1 MKTFEELQLKEY
13 NSKVQKRMETK
24 ETNFL
29 EVCLHD
35 GIAVKYKLIHKSHLK
50 HTKKKLSAET

>member
-50 HTKKKLSAET
+50 HTKKS